1 MPVDLWRQLQI
12 TTMSQLQ
19 SSGGAITVHANDRS
33 QRNLLLTLERMV
45 DANTV
50 TKVLVDG
57 PIVTYRLREHNPA
70 DGSGAASQ
78 KTSSDL
84 TAPKA

>member
-1 MPVDLWRQLQI
+1 MPVDLWRQLQV

-33 QRNLLLTLERMV
+33 QRNLLLMLERMV

-57 PIVTYRLREHNPA
+57 PLVTYRLREQQPA
-70 DGSGAASQ
+70 APSVAHAVP
-78 KTSSDL
+78 TSTDPEAP
-84 TAPKA
+84 TA